1 MPRALLTLWSWHH
14 PSPQCSTSP
23 CCTRECVTAENC
35 SHPAQ
40 VAVAELKVIIA
51 GPRVGLCGPY
61 GSLPT
66 RDVLRFR
73 EWFPLSGPPA
83 GQGSRSRQMPPALRC
98 PRGRGCTRGG
108 AAHAAGTCGQEH
120 GAPRRG
126 EERTRQIGPAMLY
139 TFKNLLSRSPRV
151 PADTLQIVFP
161 FLPPYHF

>member
-1 MPRALLTLWSWHH
+1 M
-14 PSPQCSTSP
+14 
-23 CCTRECVTAENC
+23 
-35 SHPAQ
+35 
-40 VAVAELKVIIA
+40 IIA

-61 GSLPT
+61 GSLPI

-126 EERTRQIGPAMLY
+126 EERTWEIGPAMLY
-139 TFKNLLSRSPRV
+139 TFKNLLSRSPGFQL
-151 PADTLQIVFP
+151 TLCRSCFLSCLLITSSWRAFP
-161 FLPPYHF
+161 FLGRHFRKLRSYF